1 MTLHGC
7 YNYYNYCCMGITE
20 SKTKQTPAK
29 LCVHFSGWQIA
40 LNWPNRMGAFWHAL
54 KAAEDQVKLKL
65 KHMRISSGILRDS
78 TYIVCALRLCDTSNL
93 LGLPPTFPYVSLCY
107 FCPIPVHKQSVSPP
121 TCNARVVHTYA

>member
-1 MTLHGC
+1 
-7 YNYYNYCCMGITE
+7 MGITE

-65 KHMRISSGILRDS
+65 KHVRMSSDILRDY
-78 TYIVCALRLCDTSNL
+78 TYVVCA
-93 LGLPPTFPYVSLCY
+93 
-107 FCPIPVHKQSVSPP
+107 
-121 TCNARVVHTYA
+121 